1 MRKSNEQSLKEVI
14 DDLLEAYKLRGKF
27 NQKKIIQS
35 WERVMGK
42 TIANRTDAVFFKDE
56 KLIVK
61 LSSSVLREE
70 LSFSKNKI
78 IQLLNDDIGE
88 EVVKEVVLI

>member
-14 DDLLEAYKLRGKF
+14 DDLLEAYKLRSRF
-27 NQKKIIQS
+27 NQKKIIHS
-35 WERVMGK
+35 WERIMGK

-61 LSSSVLREE
+61 LNSSVLREE

-78 IQLLNDDIGE
+78 IQLLNEDIGE
-88 EVVKEVVLI
+88 EVVKEVMLI

>member
-14 DDLLEAYKLRGKF
+14 DDLLDAYKLRGKF
-27 NQKKIIQS
+27 NQKKIIHS

-42 TIANRTDAVFFKDE
+42 TIANRTEAVFFKDD
-56 KLIVK
+56 KLIIK
-61 LSSSVLREE
+61 LNSSVLREE

-78 IQLLNDDIGE
+78 IQLLNEDIGE